1 MLNRIS
7 LTDIITYLTG
17 KIRLLLWCAVI
28 FALLLGSMRYAMIMI
43 SGTPSDEELQIARD
57 AMDQSE
63 AVCIKGDTRQSA
75 IPISGIDPYCTF
87 TSSVALE
94 INAVNGPEIP
104 GGKIS
109 SLIDSVLARWEIS
122 DLRKPFDDLYSDP
135 VDDTALRQVVEVQ
148 RFNESTFI
156 LKTKEKNEINSEK
169 SAEALLVFV
178 RKLINDEAGRLGL
191 QVTVTASQ
199 IETMCS
205 YDYSV
210 TVEQYKEKNRLEE
223 YRKVWENDCE
233 RYNSLLHESDITGR
247 TAKWA
252 VIGLVLGPVV
262 MLLLFVAYVLLYEP
276 VLSQE
281 HVNRQTGLEC
291 LGSIKK
297 NDKRE
302 NAYAVSRNDCTSV
315 KLINHESA
323 DYASLRIQDKIDS
336 SGPVLLVFADRDCSA
351 EAVNR
356 IKELLNNSGLGADTA
371 CGAVG
376 NYEFLKK
383 IKNAEK
389 AVLVVK
395 CGRTK
400 SKELERIL
408 NMMETYKC
416 EPVGF
421 LCI

>member
-1 MLNRIS
+1 MLNKVS

-28 FALLLGSMRYAMIMI
+28 FALVLGIMRYAMIVI

-75 IPISGIDPYCTF
+75 IPISYIDPYCTF

-94 INAVNGPEIP
+94 INDVNESEIS

-109 SLIDSVLARWEIS
+109 SLIDAVLARWEIS
-122 DLRKPFDDLYSDP
+122 DLRKAFDDLYSDP
-135 VDDTALRQVVEVQ
+135 VDDTALRQIAEAQ
-148 RFNESTFI
+148 RLNENTFI
-156 LKTKEKNEINSEK
+156 LKIKEKNKENSEK
-169 SAEALLVFV
+169 AAEVLLGFA
-178 RKLINDEAGRLGL
+178 RKLINDEAERIGL
-191 QVTVTASQ
+191 QVTVTVSQ

-210 TVEQYKEKNRLEE
+210 TVEQNKEKDRLEE

-247 TAKWA
+247 TAKWV
-252 VIGLVLGPVV
+252 VIGLVLGPVG
-262 MLLLFVAYVLLYEP
+262 MLFLFVAYVLLYEP
-276 VLSQE
+276 MLSQE
-281 HVNRQTGLEC
+281 HVNRQTGLEY
-291 LGSIKK
+291 LGSITKIGK
-297 NDKRE
+297 IE
-302 NAYAVSRNDCTSV
+302 NTCVVSRNNCTSV
-315 KLINHESA
+315 KTINHEVA
-323 DYASLRIQDKIDS
+323 DYASIRILDKIGS
-336 SGPVLLVFADRDCSA
+336 SESVLLVFADCDCSA
-351 EAVNR
+351 YAVSQL
-356 IKELLNNSGLGADTA
+356 KELLNNSGIGADTA

-376 NYEFLKK
+376 NSEFLKK
-383 IKNAEK
+383 IKSTEK
-389 AVLVVK
+389 AVLVVR

-408 NMMETYKC
+408 NMMEAYKC
-416 EPVGF
+416 ESVGF